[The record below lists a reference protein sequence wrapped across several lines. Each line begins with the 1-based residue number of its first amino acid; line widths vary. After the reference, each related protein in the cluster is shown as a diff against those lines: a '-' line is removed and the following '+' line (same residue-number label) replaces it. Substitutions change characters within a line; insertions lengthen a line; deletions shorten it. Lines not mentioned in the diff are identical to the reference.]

1 MSTTNKKKQIYKWK
15 YRPKNRKCIISF
27 LYLHK
32 YCEKCTPTDKHI
44 SVYYRQINLTINY
57 NWLDVDFYQLECHI

>member
-32 YCEKCTPTDKHI
+32 YCEKCTPTDTYQYITGKLI
-44 SVYYRQINLTINY
+44 WLLTKTGWMLI
-57 NWLDVDFYQLECHI
+57 FTS

>member
-15 YRPKNRKCIISF
+15 Y